1 MPACLAIFDANCP
14 ENFAPNERNDYTK
27 FLEDSPEGYEVC
39 EVSHS
44 VAAAFGLVAASDVG
58 ARLVWIMIDPRVQG
72 HGLGRIIMQRIT
84 ARSAAIGADRIHE
97 NLGFT
102 GRGVT
107 VAVIDS
113 GITPTSAVPA
123 SRILANI
130 DFTDAGDDPADHLG
144 HGTHIAGTIGGLLWR
159 ANVKAEREAEASRP

>member
-44 VAAAFGLVAASDVG
+44 VAAAFGLVAASDVA

-72 HGLGRIIMQRIT
+72 HGLGRIIMQRIM
-84 ARSAAIGADRIHE
+84 ARSAAIGADRIHIAASHKSE
-97 NLGFT
+97 SFFARFGA
-102 GRGVT
+102 V
-107 VAVIDS
+107 VIDRTEDGWGPGMHRVDMTLELAS
-113 GITPTSAVPA
+113 LPA
-123 SRILANI
+123 
-130 DFTDAGDDPADHLG
+130 G
-144 HGTHIAGTIGGLLWR
+144 
-159 ANVKAEREAEASRP
+159 